1 MTNKSFLL
9 PIILLQFIPIVLFP
23 LETLQSGITVVGV
36 VILLFALLGY
46 GLWRGRTWGLHMSIF
61 IQGLNI
67 IIRMM
72 MFFPNVVSELG
83 VWDITYFVINILA
96 MSLSGWFLL
105 RLDRP
110 DVHSIIGV

>member
-23 LETLQSGITVVGV
+23 LETLQSGITVIGV
-36 VILLFALLGY
+36 VILLFTLLGY

-67 IIRMM
+67 IIRIM
-72 MFFPNVVSELG
+72 MFFPNVVSKQG
-83 VWDITYFVINILA
+83 VWDITYFVINIVA
-96 MSLSGWFLL
+96 MLLSGWFLL

>member
-1 MTNKSFLL
+1 MTNKRFLL

-46 GLWRGRTWGLHMSIF
+46 GLWRGRTWGLYMSIF

-67 IIRMM
+67 IIRIM
-72 MFFPNVVSELG
+72 MFFPHVVSEQG
-83 VWDITYFVINILA
+83 VWDITYLVINIVA